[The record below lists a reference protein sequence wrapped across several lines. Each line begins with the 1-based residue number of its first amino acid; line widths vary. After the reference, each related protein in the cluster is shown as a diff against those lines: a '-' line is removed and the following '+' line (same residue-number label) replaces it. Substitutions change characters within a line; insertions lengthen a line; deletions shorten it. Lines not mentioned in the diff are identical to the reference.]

1 MCEQHVISPASLL
14 FSALKIVILST
25 ENSYQEKIKNN
36 KFAEERL
43 FLKIY
48 LTVDLKGN
56 FYRVRTYVKDCGAEN
71 LRKED

>member
-1 MCEQHVISPASLL
+1 M
-14 FSALKIVILST
+14 ILST